1 MAGESSVS
9 TSDQFITITPNDVTI
24 IEGCRGLF
32 IKTDGNVNLGDLQG
46 NTEIFAVTAGQ
57 ILPIQ
62 PTRVMSTST
71 TATVIG
77 LW

>member
-1 MAGESSVS
+1 MADESSVS
-9 TSDQFITITPNDVTI
+9 TSDQFITITPHDVTVI
-24 IEGCRGLF
+24 KACRGLF
-32 IKTDGNVNLGDLQG
+32 VKTDGNLNLGDKNG

-62 PTRVMSTST
+62 PTRVLSTST
-71 TATVIG
+71 TATCIG

>member
-1 MAGESSVS
+1 MAGESSTS
-9 TSDQFITITPNDVTI
+9 TSDQFTTITPSDVTVL
-24 IEGCRGLF
+24 EGVRGLF
-32 IKTDGNVNLGDLQG
+32 IKTGGNLNLGDITG

-57 ILPIQ
+57 VLPVQ

-77 LW
+77 LY

>member
-1 MAGESSVS
+1 MSESSVS
-9 TSDQFITITPNDVTI
+9 TSDQFETITPSDVT
-24 IEGCRGLF
+24 ELVGVRGLF
-32 IKTDGNVNLGDLQG
+32 IKTDGNVNLGDING

-62 PTRVMSTST
+62 PTRVMNTST